1 MTHQPCAVLAEGGL
15 EVGVFPEVVF
25 ELTPQH
31 HTVRCLEVRLHL
43 VLANFT
49 ITTINEQNSLAFAE
63 ISFC

>member
-1 MTHQPCAVLAEGGL
+1 MLAEGGL

-25 ELTPQH
+25 ELTSQH

-49 ITTINEQNSLAFAE
+49 ITATNEQNSLAFAE
-63 ISFC
+63 ISFF